1 MDTVTP
7 GLTHPRDVRPGAVIG
22 FHARINQRSRSFE
35 SYSTV
40 YIAVATMSSSL
51 GTLIGLRANLPDPL
65 RMQRARAP
73 LLDALVA

>member
-7 GLTHPRDVRPGAVIG
+7 GLTHPRDLRPGVVIG
-22 FHARINQRSRSFE
+22 FHARINHRSRSFE

-51 GTLIGLRANLPDPL
+51 GTLIG
-65 RMQRARAP
+65 
-73 LLDALVA
+73 